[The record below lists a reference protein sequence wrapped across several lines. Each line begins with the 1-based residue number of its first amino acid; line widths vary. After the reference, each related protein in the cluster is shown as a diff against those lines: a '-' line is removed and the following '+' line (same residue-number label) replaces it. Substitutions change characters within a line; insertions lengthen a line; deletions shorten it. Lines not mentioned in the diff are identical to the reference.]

1 MTDEGTIDPRDAKIA
16 ELQAQLDQRAAADK
30 QRSLKTKLAA
40 IGAGI
45 LAALSSPEAV
55 KAEKNLV
62 ALVLTRVAVLV
73 PTAAGIVLVIIKA
86 LGGPDT
92 GVTP

>member
-1 MTDEGTIDPRDAKIA
+1 MTDEGVVDPRDAKIA
-16 ELQAQLDQRAAADK
+16 ELQAQLEQRVEADK
-30 QRSLKTKLAA
+30 QRSLKAKLAA
-40 IGAGI
+40 IAAGI
-45 LAALSSPEAV
+45 LAALTSPEAI
-55 KAEKNLV
+55 KAEKSIA